1 VWTAVAASIATLA
14 LAASLPACGSSSP
27 TAPNTNT
34 TSVQVTTAGNAAT
47 TVAPG
52 ETRQL
57 IATARTSNG
66 TTTDVTSQ
74 ATWQS
79 SSTAIATISPT
90 GLLTAT
96 AEGSVEANATY
107 QNTRGSLRLDV
118 KLTCNVTVA
127 PETAAY
133 NAFGGSAAV
142 DVTVSSPA
150 CRWTARSDAGWF
162 PFVFEPTTAGNGRF
176 TYVVP
181 PNSTTAPRSGNV
193 VVTTATGTSAAHAV
207 SVDRPGGCSYVTQP
221 DEAVFTASGGTG
233 QFTVITTPG
242 DCQWNLVNGM
252 SALGVSV
259 TSGFFGTGSVLV
271 RYSVQAHTRSVDAD
285 GYLEIAG
292 LSGQNPNGR
301 HHIIIQKR

>member
-1 VWTAVAASIATLA
+1 VAVSSATLT
-14 LAASLPACGSSSP
+14 LAVSLQACGSSSP
-27 TAPNTNT
+27 TAPNSTPT
-34 TSVQVTTAGNAAT
+34 GIQVTTAGNAST
-47 TVAPG
+47 SVSPG
-52 ETRQL
+52 GTRQL
-57 IATARTSNG
+57 VATATGSNG
-66 TTTDVTSQ
+66 TTTDVTAQ

-79 SSTAIATISPT
+79 SSNAIATISPT

-96 AEGSVEANATY
+96 AEGSVDANATY
-107 QNTRGSLRLDV
+107 QNARGSLRLDV
-118 KLTCNVTVA
+118 KLTCNVSVT
-127 PETAAY
+127 PDTAAY
-133 NAFGGSAAV
+133 GAFGGSNTV

-150 CRWTARSDAGWF
+150 CRWTARSDVPWF
-162 PFVFEPTTAGNGRF
+162 SFVFEPASAGNGRF

-181 PNSTTAPRSGNV
+181 PNSTTTPRSGNV
-193 VVTTATGTSAAHAV
+193 VVTTSTGTSAAHAV

-221 DEAVFTASGGTG
+221 EEAVFTASGGTG